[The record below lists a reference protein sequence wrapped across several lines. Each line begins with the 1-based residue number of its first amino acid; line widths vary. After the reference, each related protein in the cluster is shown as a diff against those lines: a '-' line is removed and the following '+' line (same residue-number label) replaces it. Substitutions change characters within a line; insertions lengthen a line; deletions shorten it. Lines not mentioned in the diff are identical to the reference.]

1 MTRIDQFESVFKS
14 ADKPVFRYE
23 SFSVGSHMVLTD
35 LDDEAAESF
44 AVLAGKYA
52 GAGGSREISTQRVIK
67 GADFS
72 TIEECLELIAVGKP
86 DLICTY
92 RGLHSDC
99 WRWGQSLGSYVEVL
113 TQTVSVPVLV
123 FPHPAAAETLSAAI
137 AGCENPLRSSIG
149 KAERFEPRTLPGD
162 HPGEAGCRH
171 VMAMTDHLAGDSRL
185 VNAALFFTP
194 SQGTLHLTNLEDQQ
208 VFERYMEA
216 IDKIPSI
223 DSAAARDSVLAQILK
238 EARDYI
244 QSCRTVVEEQGLD
257 VEIQETVDLGLHV
270 ADYKRLAAARDV
282 DLLVM
287 NTKDSGQLAMHGLAY
302 ELAVELNDIPLL
314 LL

>member
-1 MTRIDQFESVFKS
+1 MTRIDQFESVFRS

-23 SFSVGSHMVLTD
+23 PFSVGSPMVLTD

-52 GAGGSREISTQRVIK
+52 GAGGSREISAQRVIK

-123 FPHPAAAETLSAAI
+123 FPHPAAAETLSAA
-137 AGCENPLRSSIG
+137 
-149 KAERFEPRTLPGD
+149 
-162 HPGEAGCRH
+162 EAGCRH
-171 VMAMTDHLAGDSRL
+171 VMAMTDHLAGEICL

-194 SQGTLHLTNLEDQQ
+194 AQGTLHLTNLEDQQ

-257 VEIQETVDLGLHV
+257 VEIQETVELGLHV

>member
-23 SFSVGSHMVLTD
+23 PFSVGSPMVLTD

-44 AVLAGKYA
+44 AGLAGKYT

-123 FPHPAAAETLSAAI
+123 FPHPAAAETLSAA
-137 AGCENPLRSSIG
+137 
-149 KAERFEPRTLPGD
+149 
-162 HPGEAGCRH
+162 EAGCRY

-216 IDKIPSI
+216 IDKIPTI

-244 QSCRTVVEEQGLD
+244 QSCRTVVGEQGLY
-257 VEIQETVDLGLHV
+257 VEIQETVELGLHV

>member
-23 SFSVGSHMVLTD
+23 PFSVGSPMVLTD

-52 GAGGSREISTQRVIK
+52 GAGGSREISAQRVIK

-123 FPHPAAAETLSAAI
+123 FPHPAAAETLSAA
-137 AGCENPLRSSIG
+137 
-149 KAERFEPRTLPGD
+149 
-162 HPGEAGCRH
+162 EAGCRH
-171 VMAMTDHLAGDSRL
+171 VMAMTDHLAGEICL

-194 SQGTLHLTNLEDQQ
+194 AQGTLHLTNLEDQQ

-244 QSCRTVVEEQGLD
+244 QSCRTVVGEQGLD
-257 VEIQETVDLGLHV
+257 VEIQETVELGLHV

>member
-23 SFSVGSHMVLTD
+23 PFSVGSPMVLTD

-44 AVLAGKYA
+44 AGLAGKYT

-123 FPHPAAAETLSAAI
+123 FPHPAAAETLSAA
-137 AGCENPLRSSIG
+137 
-149 KAERFEPRTLPGD
+149 
-162 HPGEAGCRH
+162 EAGCRH
-171 VMAMTDHLAGDSRL
+171 VMAMTDHLAGESCL

-194 SQGTLHLTNLEDQQ
+194 AQGTLHLTNLEDQQ

-216 IDKIPSI
+216 IDKIPTI

-257 VEIQETVDLGLHV
+257 VEIQETVELGLHV

>member
-23 SFSVGSHMVLTD
+23 PFSVGSPMVLTD

-44 AVLAGKYA
+44 AVLAGKYT

-123 FPHPAAAETLSAAI
+123 FPHPAAAETLSAA
-137 AGCENPLRSSIG
+137 
-149 KAERFEPRTLPGD
+149 
-162 HPGEAGCRH
+162 EAGCRH
-171 VMAMTDHLAGDSRL
+171 VMAMTDHLAGESCL

-194 SQGTLHLTNLEDQQ
+194 AQGTLHLTNLEDQQ

-257 VEIQETVDLGLHV
+257 VEIQETVELGLHV

>member
-23 SFSVGSHMVLTD
+23 PFSVGSPMVLTD

-52 GAGGSREISTQRVIK
+52 GAGGSREISAQRVIK

-72 TIEECLELIAVGKP
+72 TIEECLDLIAVGKP

-123 FPHPAAAETLSAAI
+123 FPHPAAAETLSVA
-137 AGCENPLRSSIG
+137 
-149 KAERFEPRTLPGD
+149 
-162 HPGEAGCRH
+162 EAGCRH
-171 VMAMTDHLAGDSRL
+171 VMAMTDHLAGDICL

-194 SQGTLHLTNLEDQQ
+194 AQGTLHLTNLEDQQ

-244 QSCRTVVEEQGLD
+244 QSCRTVVGEQGLD
-257 VEIQETVDLGLHV
+257 VEIQETVELGLHV

>member
-23 SFSVGSHMVLTD
+23 PFSVGSPMVLTD

-44 AVLAGKYA
+44 AVLVGKYA
-52 GAGGSREISTQRVIK
+52 GAGGSREISAQRVIK

-123 FPHPAAAETLSAAI
+123 FPHPAAAETISAV
-137 AGCENPLRSSIG
+137 
-149 KAERFEPRTLPGD
+149 
-162 HPGEAGCRH
+162 EAGCRH

-194 SQGTLHLTNLEDQQ
+194 AQGTLHLTNLEDQQ

-244 QSCRTVVEEQGLD
+244 QSCRTVVEEQELD
-257 VEIQETVDLGLHV
+257 VEIQETVELGLHV

>member
-23 SFSVGSHMVLTD
+23 PFSVGSHMVLTD

-72 TIEECLELIAVGKP
+72 TIEECLELIAGEKP

-123 FPHPAAAETLSAAI
+123 FPHPAAAETLSGA
-137 AGCENPLRSSIG
+137 
-149 KAERFEPRTLPGD
+149 
-162 HPGEAGCRH
+162 EAGCRH

-194 SQGTLHLTNLEDQQ
+194 AQGTLHLTNLEDQQ

-244 QSCRTVVEEQGLD
+244 QSCRTVVEEQELD
-257 VEIQETVDLGLHV
+257 VEIQETVELGLHV